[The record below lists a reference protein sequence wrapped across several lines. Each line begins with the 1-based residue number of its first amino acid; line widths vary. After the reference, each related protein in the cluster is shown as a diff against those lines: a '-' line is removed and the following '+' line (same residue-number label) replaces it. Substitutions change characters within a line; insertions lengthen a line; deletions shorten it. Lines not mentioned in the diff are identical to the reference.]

1 MGTSTKATSSTN
13 SLMVWVAMSEIFGN
27 RWINDF
33 GDTPPQLWTRK
44 LSELSENEIKHGI
57 NKLMDSDCSYTPNLS
72 QFVGLCKIE
81 VIEDVYKQ
89 ERETYARL
97 TQQKPASSI
106 EVRRAEIAKM
116 KATLRGIT
124 S

>member
-13 SLMVWVAMSEIFGN
+13 SLMVWVAMTEIFGN

-44 LSELSENEIKHGI
+44 LAELSENEIKHGI

-97 TQQKPASSI
+97 TQQKPASSA

-116 KATLRGIT
+116 KATLRGMA
-124 S
+124 

>member
-1 MGTSTKATSSTN
+1 
-13 SLMVWVAMSEIFGN
+13 
-27 RWINDF
+27 
-33 GDTPPQLWTRK
+33 
-44 LSELSENEIKHGI
+44 
-57 NKLMDSDCSYTPNLS
+57 
-72 QFVGLCKIE
+72 